1 MSELKSLVRL
11 AVPLALAQVGMV
23 LMGFV
28 DVAVVGR
35 LGPVPLAAVGLGNGL
50 FFAVSVFGI
59 GAMMGL
65 DPLVSQA
72 LGAGQPQRA
81 RAVLWQGVW
90 LAVFA
95 SAVLAVPIIAAA
107 FLLEWAGVVPE
118 VARDARTYALVR
130 LPALVPMLLFSAQ
143 KAYLQAHRVTR
154 PMVISIVIAN
164 VANLG
169 LDWLLV
175 LGVEGVFPPL
185 GAAGVALATVTCTVL
200 QVSIL
205 GLGIRLMR
213 VPAPDV
219 KEGAASAVFSR
230 RPRPKE
236 MGRAL
241 RVGLPVGLQMGAEVG
256 VFALA
261 GLLAARMGAE
271 LAAAH
276 QVALSLA
283 SLSFCAAVGVGSA
296 GSVMVGH
303 AVGAGSH
310 LDARRAGKAAV
321 QAGTMVMSVGALAF
335 LLVPGPLV
343 RMLTD
348 VPEVIR
354 IAVPLLAVAAA
365 FQLSDGLQA
374 VGAGILRG
382 AGDTRFAF
390 VANLLGHW
398 LIGLPVAL
406 LCAEVLGLGLVGIWW
421 GLAAGLTVV
430 AAALMLRFFR
440 LTSRPMKAI
449 DHREPVEQG

>member
-95 SAVLAVPIIAAA
+95 SAVLAVPIVAAA
-107 FLLEWAGVVPE
+107 LLLESVGVVPE

-143 KAYLQAHRVTR
+143 KAYLQANRVTR
-154 PMVISIVIAN
+154 PLVISIVVAN
-164 VANLG
+164 IANLG
-169 LDWLLV
+169 LDWFLV
-175 LGVEGVFPPL
+175 LGVEGLFPPL

-205 GLGIRLMR
+205 GVGIRLMR
-213 VPAPDV
+213 VPAAP
-219 KEGAASAVFSR
+219 GGGTAAAVPK
-230 RPRPKE
+230 RPEPAK
-236 MGRAL
+236 MLRAL
-241 RVGLPVGLQMGAEVG
+241 RVGMPVGLQMGAEVG

-406 LCAEVLGLGLVGIWW
+406 LCAEVLGLGIVGIWW

-440 LTSRPMKAI
+440 LTSRPMARLE
-449 DHREPVEQG
+449 HREPVEQG

>member
-1 MSELKSLVRL
+1 MAELRSLVRL

-28 DVAVVGR
+28 DVAIVGR
-35 LGPVPLAAVGLGNGL
+35 LGPVPLAAVGLGNGI
-50 FFAVSVFGI
+50 FFAVSVLGI

-72 LGAGQPQRA
+72 LGAGDSRRA
-81 RAVLWQGVW
+81 RAALWQGVW
-90 LAVFA
+90 LALCGGT
-95 SAVLAVPIIAAA
+95 VLALPIVAAS
-107 FLLEWAGVVPE
+107 FLLETAGVVPE
-118 VARDARTYALVR
+118 VAREARLYALVR
-130 LPALVPMLLFSAQ
+130 LPALIPMLLFSAQ
-143 KAYLQAHRVTR
+143 KAYLQANRVTR
-154 PMVISIVIAN
+154 VLVVSIVVAN
-164 VANLG
+164 VANFG
-169 LDWLLV
+169 LDWVLV
-175 LGVEGVFPPL
+175 LGVPGVVPSL
-185 GAAGVALATVTCTVL
+185 GAAGAALATAGCTFL
-200 QVSIL
+200 QVAIL
-205 GLGIRLMR
+205 GVGIRLVD
-213 VPAPDV
+213 VPG
-219 KEGAASAVFSR
+219 GARAVSK
-230 RPRPKE
+230 RPEPAK
-236 MGRAL
+236 MWRAL

-283 SLSFCAAVGVGSA
+283 SMSFCAAVGVGSA

-303 AVGAGSH
+303 AVGAGDH
-310 LDARRAGKAAV
+310 LAARRAGVASV
-321 QAGTMVMSVGALAF
+321 QAGTAVMSAGALAF

-348 VPEVIR
+348 QPEVIR

-398 LIGLPVAL
+398 LVGLPVAL
-406 LCAEVLGLGLVGIWW
+406 LCASELVGLGLVGIWW

-430 AAALMLRFFR
+430 AAALLVRFFA
-440 LTSRPMKAI
+440 LTKRPMARII
-449 DHREPVEQG
+449 DHGEPVEGR